1 MGVCV
6 WIRVWGDRARVC
18 DMYICVCTRLRGQR
32 PSQESIN
39 QPPTPP
45 PHTHKPPTTNHSFI
59 SYPRTETERFK
70 PEQDLRG
77 LIDEQRTH
85 PSWGAYA
92 AALLDGD
99 AQHPQGRFVFP
110 RAGQKD
116 DQVGG
121 GG

>member
-1 MGVCV
+1 VTRVYVC
-6 WIRVWGDRARVC
+6 IR
-18 DMYICVCTRLRGQR
+18 LLGQR
-32 PSQESIN
+32 PSQDSVN
-39 QPPTPP
+39 QPLPP
-45 PHTHKPPTTNHSFI
+45 YTHKPHKHSFI

-70 PEQDLRG
+70 PEQDLGG

-121 GG
+121 GVCVYVCVWDWVWCALPPSITH